1 MLFCV
6 AMVTKIS
13 VCFTLQHEEELERK
27 RKEEEA
33 RKKKEEEERRKR
45 IERGLETESEQG
57 DIEEG
62 TYLIS
67 CIFSILTV
75 CISYQLYN
83 TNWQFRYRILHEL
96 SFHLNFYET
105 CLRDV
110 IKQASYP
117 GCYLTCVEYKYMSR
131 LYYLENKACNVIK
144 HKTNIN
150 Y

>member
-6 AMVTKIS
+6 AMVTKVS

-105 CLRDV
+105 CLGDV

-117 GCYLTCVEYKYMSR
+117 GCY
-131 LYYLENKACNVIK
+131 
-144 HKTNIN
+144 
-150 Y
+150 